1 MKKIM
6 LVCSAGMSTSLLV
19 TKMEKAALQKGEEIK
34 IFAVAEAEA
43 RNHFEEIDIL
53 LLGPQVR
60 FLKGKLEKQLAG
72 KGIPVQVIDSMDYGT
87 MNGEAVLGKALQSL
101 DG

>member
-1 MKKIM
+1 M

-19 TKMEKAALQKGEEIK
+19 TKMEKAAAKKEEEFE

-43 RNHFEEIDIL
+43 SKHFDEVDIL

-60 FLKGKLEKQLAG
+60 FLKSKLEKQLEG
-72 KGIPVQVIDSMDYGT
+72 KNVPVRVIESIDYGM
-87 MNGEAVLGKALQSL
+87 MNGEKVLETALQAL
-101 DG
+101 